1 MEIRGVFS
9 TYNLTDIEKEV
20 FAEYLQHT
28 MNNPLVELVRYLL
41 GDDYLKFIDIM
52 AGSTFKIPSPKS
64 LEKDLESV
72 KVYLYVK
79 KNGFTE
85 DSVRSSAKLYGK
97 TVLAARKSVYRVGR
111 TLGVEDL
118 IEGDS
123 LNNYILNIKNVE
135 EANKTI
141 SNTSGVSDDLD
152 DEDGDTEDTKDTFV
166 KIE

>member
-1 MEIRGVFS
+1 MFS

-85 DSVRSSAKLYGK
+85 DSVRSAAKLYNR
-97 TVLAARKSVYRVGR
+97 TVLASRKAVYKVGK

-123 LNNYILNIKNVE
+123 LNNYILNIKNIE
-135 EANKTI
+135 E
-141 SNTSGVSDDLD
+141 GVSNIPENEIPDIENTIEEQNNVQV
-152 DEDGDTEDTKDTFV
+152 DEVGSDE
-166 KIE
+166 

>member
-1 MEIRGVFS
+1 MFS
-9 TYNLTDIEKEV
+9 IYNLTDIEKEV

-85 DSVRSSAKLYGK
+85 DSIRSAAKLYNR
-97 TVLAARKSVYRVGR
+97 TVLASRKSVYKVGK

-135 EANKTI
+135 EGI
-141 SNTSGVSDDLD
+141 SSVPENESKES
-152 DEDGDTEDTKDTFV
+152 TEDIEETEETENQQVDEV
-166 KIE
+166 KLDE

>member
-1 MEIRGVFS
+1 MFS

-85 DSVRSSAKLYGK
+85 DSIRSAAKLYNR
-97 TVLAARKSVYRVGR
+97 TVLASRKSVYKVGK

-135 EANKTI
+135 EGI
-141 SNTSGVSDDLD
+141 SSVPENESKES
-152 DEDGDTEDTKDTFV
+152 TEDIEETEETENQQVDEV
-166 KIE
+166 KLDE

>member
-1 MEIRGVFS
+1 VFS

-85 DSVRSSAKLYGK
+85 DSIRSAAKLYNR
-97 TVLAARKSVYRVGR
+97 TVLASRKSVYKVGK

-135 EANKTI
+135 EGI
-141 SNTSGVSDDLD
+141 SNVPENETTETTETTEIIETIEKQQIDEVELD
-152 DEDGDTEDTKDTFV
+152 E
-166 KIE
+166 